1 MNKIIKIKNDR
12 SLNKVIIEKKKKNKQ
27 YLFNIMVKSRAK
39 FPKDGEFVIAKV
51 TEVQHQY
58 VYVDLVDYEGLYS
71 EETARGMI
79 HISEISSRW
88 IKNIRNFVR
97 IGQRIVLRV
106 LRVDP
111 EKGHVDMSLRRV
123 NSAQKEIR
131 LKEWK
136 YAVKYENLLQFLT
149 ETEGVNMNLDE
160 AYELI
165 GFPVLD
171 FFDTYQEAI
180 ENLKEHGEEIL
191 SNLEGVTDEIRTVLL
206 KIVEENVEISTVSI
220 SGKVKL
226 SFNSENGIEQIKE
239 SLIEA
244 LKVIDS
250 ELTRNITINYLA
262 APFYRLEVI
271 TKDYLDAENILSDAL
286 DIIEQKTGQYNGT
299 FEFIRD

>member
-1 MNKIIKIKNDR
+1 
-12 SLNKVIIEKKKKNKQ
+12 
-27 YLFNIMVKSRAK
+27 MVKSRAK
-39 FPKDGEFVIAKV
+39 FPKEGEFVIAKV
-51 TEVQHQY
+51 TEVQNQY
-58 VYVDLVDYEGLYS
+58 VYVNLIDYEGLLS

-88 IKNIRNFVR
+88 IKNIRSFVR

-106 LRVDP
+106 LRVDR

-131 LKEWK
+131 IKEWK
-136 YAVKYENLLQFLT
+136 YAVKFENLLQFLT
-149 ETEGVNMNLDE
+149 ETEGIDLSLDK

-171 FFDTYQEAI
+171 NFHTYQEAI
-180 ENLKEHGEEIL
+180 ENLKENGEEL
-191 SNLEGVTDEIRTVLL
+191 LTDLEGVTDEFKTTLL
-206 KIVEENVEISTVSI
+206 KIVDENVEISTVNI
-220 SGKVKL
+220 SGKVRL
-226 SFNSENGIEQIKE
+226 SFNSENGIEHIQE
-239 SLIEA
+239 SLLEA

-250 ELTRNITINYLA
+250 KETRNISINYLA

-286 DIIEQKTGQYNGT
+286 EIIEQKAENYNGS